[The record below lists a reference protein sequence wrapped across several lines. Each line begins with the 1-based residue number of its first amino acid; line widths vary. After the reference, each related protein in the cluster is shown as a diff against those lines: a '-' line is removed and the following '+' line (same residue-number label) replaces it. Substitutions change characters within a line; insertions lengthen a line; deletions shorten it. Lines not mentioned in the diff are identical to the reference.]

1 MSKKKSQPF
10 DPEKFLLSI
19 TVGKVAVNYP
29 KGSNIFTQGKAA
41 DAVFYIQKGNVKLA
55 VVSEEGKEVIIGLL
69 TAGDFI
75 GAASMLG
82 NLLRLTSATAIR
94 ECALL
99 RIEKEVMLGALR
111 DQPEFSQFFAVH
123 VLSRNTRYEEDLVHR
138 LFDSSEQ
145 RLARTLMLLT
155 RVGKED
161 HQETIILQMN
171 QETLAQMVGTTRSR
185 VSHFMNKFRKL
196 GLIDYNGGLK
206 VHSSLQAVVLHR
218 TKAR

>member
-1 MSKKKSQPF
+1 MSKTKSQPF
-10 DPEKFLLSI
+10 DFEKYLLGI
-19 TVGKVAVNYP
+19 AVGKVAVNYP
-29 KGSNIFTQGKAA
+29 KGSNIFVQGKPA
-41 DAVFYIQKGNVKLA
+41 DTVFYIQKGNVKLA

-69 TAGDFI
+69 AAGDFL
-75 GAASMLG
+75 GEASILG
-82 NLLRLTSATAIR
+82 NLLRLASATAIG

-111 DQPEFSQFFAVH
+111 DQPEFSEFFTVH
-123 VLSRNTRYEEDLVHR
+123 VMLRNIRYEEDLVHR

-155 RVGKED
+155 RIGKED
-161 HQETIILQMN
+161 RQETIIPQMS
-171 QETLAQMVGTTRSR
+171 QESLAQMVGTTRSR

-196 GLIDYNGGLK
+196 GFIDYNGGLK
-206 VHSSLQAVVLHR
+206 VHSSLQAIVLHR